1 MGRKI
6 FLAALVTCLVGLAG
20 SVSADTYIYM
30 DPVHLY
36 VWDSPNDDDSSVTI
50 IGSFFAIPSGPTL
63 EYKYGDLPWTAW
75 PSGNQITIDNVS
87 GHQPI
92 DFRVNLGENKYD
104 YNAVVTFVGDG
115 DPYPYFQTAN
125 LLWAFQTSP
134 TIEIRFSTATASN
147 LDRLTFVPLPSTVL
161 LLGTGLAGLVMVY
174 YRRRG
179 KRVNL

>member
-20 SVSADTYIYM
+20 SVSADTYFYM
-30 DPVHLY
+30 YPVHLY
-36 VWDSPNDDDSSVTI
+36 VWDSPNDDDFSVTI
-50 IGSFFAIPSGPTL
+50 IGSFYAYPSGTL
-63 EYKYGDLPWTAW
+63 QYKYDNLDWADW
-75 PSGNQITIDNVS
+75 PSDNTITINNVS
-87 GHQPI
+87 GHKQV
-92 DFRVNLGENKYD
+92 DFRVNLGVNNYD
-104 YNAVVTFVGDG
+104 YDAGVTFVGDG

-125 LLWAFQTSP
+125 LLWAFQTSQ

-147 LDRLTFVPLPSTVL
+147 LDRLTFIPLPSTAL